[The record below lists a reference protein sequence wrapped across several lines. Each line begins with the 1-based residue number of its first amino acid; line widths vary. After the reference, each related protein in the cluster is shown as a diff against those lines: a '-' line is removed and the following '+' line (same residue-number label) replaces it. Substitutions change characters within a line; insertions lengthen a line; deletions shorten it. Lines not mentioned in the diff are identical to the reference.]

1 MVWKSIHLILP
12 TRAVPAY
19 ARVYVFTALYSVAL
33 GTIQNFI
40 RFIASLSECVSDVLI
55 NADNQWVVL
64 ITMVLS
70 SIRLGLYSIL

>member
-1 MVWKSIHLILP
+1 MVWKPIHLILP
-12 TRAVPAY
+12 TRAGSAY